1 MVKYLMRAFLMLKAK
16 LKSPFTYVWIFLMWL
31 LLALVDGSMIPTEEP
46 GLVLILN
53 EAGEYG
59 SRVTEI
65 LENRDG
71 SVTAYAYEETDD
83 ENYLREMVR
92 KGQAECGFIFPED
105 MEERIRRE
113 DMRDMVT
120 MVTSTFSA
128 KSAAVRETVFA
139 ALFRVAYADMVR
151 NAEEVIFDD
160 PAEVS
165 AYIDEKYD
173 YLVESDEVFRLKYET
188 VDLPEGESGELFA
201 DRSDPLRGTAA
212 VLIFVLSLY
221 SAASFFGQSG
231 RFYRA
236 LGKRERSLSMFLY
249 ELSSVLVPS
258 VSAFVLIRY
267 FDGERV
273 GPVRELACFMVLIVF
288 CCVWSVLFVRLF
300 KRMESYLPS
309 VSVLLFACFVLCPVY
324 FDPAG
329 YLQVLG
335 IITRILPPAFY
346 LYLL

>member
-212 VLIFVLSLY
+212 VLICTVPHPS
-221 SAASFFGQSG
+221 SD
-231 RFYRA
+231 RA
-236 LGKRERSLSMFLY
+236 EGFT
-249 ELSSVLVPS
+249 ELSAKESVH
-258 VSAFVLIRY
+258 
-267 FDGERV
+267 
-273 GPVRELACFMVLIVF
+273 
-288 CCVWSVLFVRLF
+288 
-300 KRMESYLPS
+300 
-309 VSVLLFACFVLCPVY
+309 
-324 FDPAG
+324 
-329 YLQVLG
+329 
-335 IITRILPPAFY
+335 
-346 LYLL
+346 